1 MLRTAFIG
9 AGPRSQNAHYP
20 NVNRLPEVEM
30 VAACE
35 LDEARLHEVAVAY
48 DFQYRYDDHRRML
61 DEVDPDLVYCVM
73 HERWLL
79 QPALDCLNAGKNI
92 FIEKPPGMNM
102 DEVQQ
107 IHDAAVA
114 NDVICA
120 VGFQRRHA
128 AVTREAMRQVARLG
142 PVSTAVGVLS
152 TSGCWARMRSVS
164 RRRTG
169 TIFATRWTWCAIW
182 WAASRWR
189 WRHTRTSFD
198 SDYRNCY
205 TGLVRFDN
213 GATGFIHGNRAS
225 GGRVLRGELHG
236 TGVGCYFKIPHEIEI
251 TEDNEARTLGGWQID
266 GVAEADT
273 YLYDGVLTMHEHIV
287 DCVRTGEKPLTD
299 IRDAIHSMALVAQLE
314 GVNGR
319 G

>member
-114 NDVICA
+114 NDVFCA

-142 PVSTAVGVLS
+142 ASVDGGGYFPQADAGRECVQFYDDELG
-152 TSGCWARMRSVS
+152 RSLPRGGPGALYGG
-164 RRRTG
+164 RRAGGRV
-169 TIFATRWTWCAIW
+169 
-182 WAASRWR
+182 AAYQD
-189 WRHTRTSFD
+189 HFD

-287 DCVRTGEKPLTD
+287 DCVRKGEKPLTD

-314 GVNGR
+314 GSSQ
-319 G
+319 

>member
-1 MLRTAFIG
+1 MRMLE
-9 AGPRSQNAHYP
+9 
-20 NVNRLPEVEM
+20 EVE
-30 VAACE
+30 
-35 LDEARLHEVAVAY
+35 
-48 DFQYRYDDHRRML
+48 
-61 DEVDPDLVYCVM
+61 PDLVYCVM

-79 QPALDCLNAGKNI
+79 QPALDCLNAGKHI
-92 FIEKPPGMNM
+92 FIEKPPGLNM

-128 AVTREAMRQVARLG
+128 AVTREAMRQVAKLG
-142 PVSTAVGVLS
+142 PVSTAVGIFHK
-152 TSGCWARMRSVS
+152 RML
-164 RRRTG
+164 G
-169 TIFATRWTWCAIW
+169 EKAF
-182 WAASRWR
+182 
-189 WRHTRTSFD
+189 SFTTTNWD
-198 SDYRNCY
+198 DLCHAVDLVRYMVGGEAVEVTAYQDRFGSDYRNCY

-236 TGVGCYFKIPHEIEI
+236 TGVGCYFKMPHEIEI
-251 TEDNEARTLGGWQID
+251 TEEDEARTLGGWQID
-266 GVAEADT
+266 GVDEADT
-273 YLYDGVLTMHEHIV
+273 SRYDGVLTMHEHIV
-287 DCVRTGEKPLTD
+287 DCVRKGEKPLTD

-314 GVNGR
+314 GAEGR